1 MTYSRLFTYVLG
13 GYFIFFCIFV
23 LQNVLIMKKQTQ
35 TLTFREN
42 KKNTGLIDGLK
53 MLSKAQNR
61 RLNDYLNI
69 ILSEHIKQQ
78 IKPLKNGN

>member
-1 MTYSRLFTYVLG
+1 
-13 GYFIFFCIFV
+13 
-23 LQNVLIMKKQTQ
+23 MKKQTQ

>member
-1 MTYSRLFTYVLG
+1 MGKG
-13 GYFIFFCIFV
+13 GYFSLFLYICITKCT
-23 LQNVLIMKKQTQ
+23 NKMKKETQ

>member
-1 MTYSRLFTYVLG
+1 
-13 GYFIFFCIFV
+13 
-23 LQNVLIMKKQTQ
+23 MKKQTQ

-53 MLSKAQNR
+53 LLSKAQNR